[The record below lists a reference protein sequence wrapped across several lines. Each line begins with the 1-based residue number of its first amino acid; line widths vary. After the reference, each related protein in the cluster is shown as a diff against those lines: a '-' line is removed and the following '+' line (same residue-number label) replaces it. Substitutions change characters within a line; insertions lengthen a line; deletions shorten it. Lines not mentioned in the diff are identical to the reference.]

1 MMYTKLIEKTKADSR
16 IIQVIKANKK
26 QAYRKL
32 CAYALL
38 VFAVAILLCL
48 SAKLNAFGWLITLLC
63 AVMAVAAPV
72 FFLVRKKEAKIFVGK
87 IERMEE
93 NREIVP
99 RKGSGAIFGTSH
111 KYALDEVYKLL
122 IAITNENQETEVI
135 FCSPQYEKILKIGD
149 TLLTHSALPYP
160 AHLSNP
166 TKCICM
172 HCGTMQASE
181 NLTCI
186 TCGANIYSI
195 HQLTK
200 LRTSTTGMF

>member
-1 MMYTKLIEKTKADSR
+1 MMYTKLIEKIKADLH

-32 CAYALL
+32 CICAFFIF
-38 VFAVAILLCL
+38 VFAILLCI
-48 SAKLNAFGWLITLLC
+48 SAKFNALGWIITLLC
-63 AVMAVAAPV
+63 AFAAVSVPI
-72 FFLVRKKEAKIFVGK
+72 FFLMRKKEAKIFVGK

-172 HCGTMQASE
+172 HCGTMQDSE
-181 NLTCI
+181 NSTCI
-186 TCGANIYSI
+186 TCKANIYSI

-200 LRTSTTGMF
+200 

>member
-1 MMYTKLIEKTKADSR
+1 MYTKLIEKIKADSH
-16 IIQVIKANKK
+16 IIQAIKTNKN

-93 NREIVP
+93 NRKIVP
-99 RKGSGAIFGTSH
+99 QKGTGAFGRTML
-111 KYALDEVYKLL
+111 KTAEVYELL
-122 IAITNENQETEVI
+122 VAITNEKQETEVI
-135 FCSPQYEKILKIGD
+135 FCPSQYEKILKIGD

-200 LRTSTTGMF
+200 

>member
-1 MMYTKLIEKTKADSR
+1 MMDIIMKKIETDRRILQAKKEKRKKTHKAFLLYGFVVLFAAIFLCWRADFPVWAWILTGFSF
-16 IIQVIKANKK
+16 VIAV
-26 QAYRKL
+26 
-32 CAYALL
+32 ALL
-38 VFAVAILLCL
+38 L
-48 SAKLNAFGWLITLLC
+48 
-63 AVMAVAAPV
+63 
-72 FFLVRKKEAKIFVGK
+72 FFVCRLQKPKIFWGK

-181 NLTCI
+181 NQLCI
-186 TCGANIYSI
+186 SCQADLYNLFTIR
-195 HQLTK
+195 K
-200 LRTSTTGMF
+200 E